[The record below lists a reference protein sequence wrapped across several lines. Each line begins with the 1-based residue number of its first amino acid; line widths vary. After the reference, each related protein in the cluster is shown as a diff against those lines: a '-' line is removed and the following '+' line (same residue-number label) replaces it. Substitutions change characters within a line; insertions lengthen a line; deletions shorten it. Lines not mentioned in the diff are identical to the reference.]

1 MMKNTIKNTVS
12 EVYKKVNNNYSFN
25 RDLLN
30 TNNIN
35 TTSKN
40 QYKNTNSNKKRIM
53 NTNADILKTNF
64 NKQNNSMYIF
74 LILFLVFLFIIAI
87 GLFFKESII
96 HFFKELFKNEE
107 DQEKIKQLEDTISK
121 NNALQN
127 DMQNKMLE
135 LEKKNSTEKNK
146 KKDKKLNKRISK
158 DLLKDFSPEQ
168 FVKND
173 GYCYIGVDDNMRHCE
188 KVYAGD
194 ICQSGDIF
202 NRIDECLVPKNP

>member
-30 TNNIN
+30 NNDTN

-40 QYKNTNSNKKRIM
+40 QYKNTNSNKKRII
-53 NTNADILKTNF
+53 NTSADILKTNF

-96 HFFKELFKNEE
+96 NFFKELFKNEE
-107 DQEKIKQLEDTISK
+107 DQEKIKELEDTIRTR
-121 NNALQN
+121 
-127 DMQNKMLE
+127 
-135 LEKKNSTEKNK
+135 KKEFYRK
-146 KKDKKLNKRISK
+146 
-158 DLLKDFSPEQ
+158 E
-168 FVKND
+168 
-173 GYCYIGVDDNMRHCE
+173 
-188 KVYAGD
+188 
-194 ICQSGDIF
+194 
-202 NRIDECLVPKNP
+202 